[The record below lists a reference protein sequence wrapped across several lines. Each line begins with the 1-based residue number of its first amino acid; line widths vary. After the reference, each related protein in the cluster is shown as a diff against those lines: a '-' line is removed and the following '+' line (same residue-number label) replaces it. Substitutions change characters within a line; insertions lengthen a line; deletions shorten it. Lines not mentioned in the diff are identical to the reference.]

1 MISNMKRKWM
11 IIIKN
16 Q

>member
-1 MISNMKRKWM
+1 M

-16 Q
+16 ILT